1 MEKKKI
7 YSSES
12 RQLTSSDVR
21 VEQFIYR
28 LKPAGKPT
36 QSVNYTTATY
46 TINNTFIFRKMLYFA
61 ALKKTDINV
70 EVTQLDEK
78 IFVRLL
84 EMANWKAY
92 KKDSK
97 LL

>member
-1 MEKKKI
+1 M
-7 YSSES
+7 
-12 RQLTSSDVR
+12 R

-28 LKPAGKPT
+28 LKPVGKPT

-46 TINNTFIFRKMLYFA
+46 TINNTFIFRKMLHFA

-84 EMANWKAY
+84 EMVNWKAY